1 MRFNRGQFLRVPAV
15 NGTSPSAMPVPR
27 RALLAGALA
36 LTGVLAA
43 AGPLAAQAAGYPDHP
58 IRLIVPYPPGG
69 ATDVIGR
76 VAAQA
81 LGQELNQS
89 VVVENRAGA
98 TGNIGAAAVAAAA
111 PDGYTLLMGALTSHS
126 INAALYGSK
135 VPYDLQKSFAPVS
148 MLGRVP
154 LVFVVNPQVPAKNLQ
169 ELIALA
175 KSKPGQLTFA
185 SSGNGSPQ
193 HLAGELFKVAA
204 GVDMLHVPYRG
215 SGPAM
220 TDLVGGQVLT
230 MIETAPAAQPQIKAG
245 NLRPLA
251 AASAKRIPTL
261 PDLPTASEAG
271 LQGFEVSSMFGILAP
286 AGTPPAV
293 VDKLNGALKKVLSS
307 DAVKAQMLEQGV
319 IAEYATPQGTGQ
331 EIKGEIDKWTMVI
344 QKANIKGE

>member
-1 MRFNRGQFLRVPAV
+1 
-15 NGTSPSAMPVPR
+15 
-27 RALLAGALA
+27 
-36 LTGVLAA
+36 
-43 AGPLAAQAAGYPDHP
+43 
-58 IRLIVPYPPGG
+58 
-69 ATDVIGR
+69 
-76 VAAQA
+76 
-81 LGQELNQS
+81 
-89 VVVENRAGA
+89 
-98 TGNIGAAAVAAAA
+98 
-111 PDGYTLLMGALTSHS
+111 
-126 INAALYGSK
+126 
-135 VPYDLQKSFAPVS
+135 

-154 LVFVVNPQVPAKNLQ
+154 LVFVVNPKVPAKDLQ

-245 NLRPLA
+245 TLRPLA
-251 AASAKRIPTL
+251 AASAQRIPTL

-271 LQGFEVSSMFGILAP
+271 LQGFEVSSMFGVLAP

-293 VDKLNGALKKVLSS
+293 VDKLNAAWKKAFS
-307 DAVKAQMLEQGV
+307 DDKVKAAMLQQGV
-319 IAEYATPQGTGQ
+319 IAEYTTPQGTAD
-331 EIKGEIDKWTMVI
+331 EIKKEIDKWTMVI
-344 QKANIKGE
+344 QKANIKVEQ

>member
-1 MRFNRGQFLRVPAV
+1 MQLPRMPALRAW
-15 NGTSPSAMPVPR
+15 TA
-27 RALLAGALA
+27 AALA
-36 LTGVLAA
+36 LALSAA
-43 AGPLAAQAAGYPDHP
+43 AHGAGYPDKP

-76 VAAQA
+76 VVGQA
-81 LGQELNQS
+81 LGQGIGET
-89 VVVENRAGA
+89 VIIENRAGA
-98 TGNIGAAAVAAAA
+98 TGNIGAAAVAAAP

-126 INAALYGSK
+126 INAALYGAK

-154 LVFVVNPQVPAKNLQ
+154 LVFVVNPGVPAKTLP

-245 NLRPLA
+245 NIRALA
-251 AASAKRIPTL
+251 AASMQRIPTL
-261 PDLPTASEAG
+261 PDLPTASEEG
-271 LQGFEVSSMFGILAP
+271 LKGFEVSSMFGILAP

-293 VDKLNGALKKVLSS
+293 IDKLNGVLKTILTR
-307 DAVKAQMLEQGV
+307 DDVKAALLQQGV
-319 IAEYATPQGTGQ
+319 IAEYTTPQDTAQ
-331 EIKGEIDKWTMVI
+331 AIKTEIDKWTMVI
-344 QKANIKGE
+344 QKANIKPD

>member
-1 MRFNRGQFLRVPAV
+1 MQFPRVRNLRILA
-15 NGTSPSAMPVPR
+15 A
-27 RALLAGALA
+27 ALLA
-36 LTGVLAA
+36 LAA
-43 AGPLAAQAAGYPDHP
+43 PLVAPSAAHADYPDHP

-76 VAAQA
+76 VAGQA
-81 LGQELNQS
+81 LGQELHQT
-89 VVVENRAGA
+89 VIVENRAGA
-98 TGNIGAAAVAAAA
+98 TGNIGAAAVAQAA

-126 INAALYGSK
+126 INAALFGDK
-135 VPYDLQKSFAPVS
+135 VPYDIQKSFSPVS

-154 LVFVVNPQVPAKNLQ
+154 LVFVVNPKVPAKNLQ

-245 NLRPLA
+245 TLRPLA
-251 AASAKRIPTL
+251 AASAQRIPTL

-271 LQGFEVSSMFGILAP
+271 LQGFEVSSMFGVLAP

-293 VDKLNGALKKVLSS
+293 VEKLNAAWKKAFS
-307 DAVKAQMLEQGV
+307 DDKVKAAMLQQGV
-319 IAEYATPQGTGQ
+319 IAEYTTPQGTAD
-331 EIKGEIDKWTMVI
+331 EIKKEIDKWTMVI
-344 QKANIKGE
+344 QKANIKVEQ